1 MGHTL
6 ELDSLQLA
14 TILADTLDQL
24 AAAVLLVDVD
34 ARVVHANVAGR
45 AMLAD
50 ADLLPAASGRLCA
63 GTLTKILRDVLTAAG
78 AGKASVA
85 SRSAAIGLFA
95 RDGQRFVATVIP
107 LALGA
112 RGNGGTPYSAV
123 AAVFVR
129 KAEVDLPMPIEVV
142 ANLYKLTP
150 AQTRI
155 LLAIVKDG
163 GGVPQVA
170 AALGISKTTVK
181 THLHQVFAK
190 TQTTRQV
197 DLVKLVAGFMTPQLA
212 NHQIALAD
220 PA

>member
-1 MGHTL
+1 
-6 ELDSLQLA
+6 
-14 TILADTLDQL
+14 
-24 AAAVLLVDVD
+24 
-34 ARVVHANVAGR
+34 
-45 AMLAD
+45 
-50 ADLLPAASGRLCA
+50 
-63 GTLTKILRDVLTAAG
+63 
-78 AGKASVA
+78 
-85 SRSAAIGLFA
+85 
-95 RDGQRFVATVIP
+95 
-107 LALGA
+107 
-112 RGNGGTPYSAV
+112 
-123 AAVFVR
+123 VR